1 MKQSPVNRFWGL
13 IKCEKEAIKKIYF
26 YAILNGLVALSLPL
40 GIQAIISFIQLGQIT
55 TSWIVLV
62 VIVIGGILLSGWLQ
76 ILQLKVSERIQE
88 RIFSKSTLELAF
100 RIPKIKSESLYKFY
114 PPELANRF
122 FDTLTIQKGL
132 SKILIDFTAAL
143 MQIIFGLILLSLY
156 HPFFIFLG
164 ILITI
169 MLAIV
174 LLATFNQG
182 LKTSIVESEYKYQTA
197 HWIEEI
203 ARSFDTFKILGN
215 NIFHLKKADHLNNQ
229 YLEHRKKHFSIL
241 LKQYWSLVGFKT
253 ILALSLLLI
262 GGFLVINQNMNI
274 GQFVAAEIVI
284 LLILASVEKFILSIE
299 TIYDVLTA
307 FDKLGKIMDLELE
320 NGTDTH
326 DLKMKEVNAF
336 SVEFIDVCFNY
347 PNTSANIIDNISF
360 SINAGDKICLSGA
373 NASGK
378 ASLLNVM
385 STLFNTT
392 SGIIKFN
399 NMNISDLNL
408 SSLRTAIGNF
418 MEHETLFEGT
428 ILENICV
435 GQQNIDVDYMNL
447 VINKLQL
454 ESYINNQENGFN
466 TKIMTEGKTL
476 PNSIVQKILL
486 ARSIVSKPKLLIIG
500 SRLSSINPKEKQEII
515 KFLTSDFVSTT
526 LIIASNDPIVAE
538 KCDEVIFIE
547 KGKLLYK
554 NTFNSIIKNNKVKGV
569 YYA

>member
-26 YAILNGLVALSLPL
+26 YAILNGIVALSLPL
-40 GIQAIISFIQLGQIT
+40 GIQAIISYIQLGQIT

-88 RIFSKSTLELAF
+88 RIFSKSSLELAF

-114 PPELANRF
+114 APELANRF

-164 ILITI
+164 ILITL
-169 MLAIV
+169 MLLSI
-174 LLATFNQG
+174 LFLTFNSG
-182 LKTSIVESEYKYQTA
+182 LKSSIAESEYKYAIA

-203 ARSFDTFKILGN
+203 ARSANTFKLLGN
-215 NIFHLKKADHLNNQ
+215 NIFHLKKADDLNNK
-229 YLEHRKKHFSIL
+229 YLNKRKKHFAVL

-320 NGTDTH
+320 NEGDEKDVHNKTN
-326 DLKMKEVNAF
+326 EAY
-336 SVEFIDVCFNY
+336 SIEFIDIFFNY
-347 PNTSANIIDNISF
+347 PNSTINTLKNISF
-360 SINAGDKICLSGA
+360 KINAGEKICLSGA

-385 STLFNTT
+385 STLFKTS

-399 NMNISDLNL
+399 DFHLSDININQ
-408 SSLRTAIGNF
+408 LRTDIGVF
-418 MEHETLFEGT
+418 MENENLFEGS
-428 ILENICV
+428 ILENICI
-435 GQQNIDVDYMNL
+435 GQKKIDTKDLNYL
-447 VINKLQL
+447 IDKLHL
-454 ESYINNQENGFN
+454 REFVNSQENGLY
-466 TKIMTEGKTL
+466 TMIMTEGKTL
-476 PNSIVQKILL
+476 PKSIIQKMLL
-486 ARSIVSKPKLLIIG
+486 ARSIITQPKLLIIG
-500 SRLSSINPKEKQEII
+500 NRLSAINSKEKQDII
-515 KFLTSDFVSTT
+515 NFILHENKNTT
-526 LIIASNDPIVAE
+526 LVISTNDPLVAK

-547 KGKLLYK
+547 KGHLIYK
-554 NTFNSIIKNNKVKGV
+554 DSFDKIINEPKVKGV
-569 YYA
+569 FYA